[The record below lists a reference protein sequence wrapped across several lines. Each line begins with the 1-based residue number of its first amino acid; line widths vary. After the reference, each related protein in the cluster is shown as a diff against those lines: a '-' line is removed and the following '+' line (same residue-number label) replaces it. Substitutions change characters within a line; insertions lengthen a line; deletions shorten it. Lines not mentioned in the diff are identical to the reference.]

1 MVARCAVAAKLL
13 LVTRA
18 LTAGYTLEV
27 TPKQVDRVRALTG
40 TVAEGT
46 GIFITAIP
54 GSPAA
59 SLVDAAEHIAAGGFK
74 PIPHLAA
81 RSFQDLAEVG
91 SLLESLRRRAGV
103 TEVLVI
109 GGSQSHPVGSVDS
122 SIQILQSGLLEAHG
136 IERVGVAGHPEGHP
150 AIGPAELEEAIDA
163 KNRFAVDSGLDTYIV
178 TQFCFAPEPYIR
190 FERTLRAAGNR
201 LPINPGV
208 PGVASMQTLVRY
220 GISCGIGPSLRVLR
234 KQARG
239 LSSFLRPRA
248 FAPDKLIAGLAEA
261 VAAEPESL
269 LRSIHFYPFGGLEAT
284 VAWVAAQNG
293 RPPPP
298 DD

>member
-1 MVARCAVAAKLL
+1 MIAQYRPAAKLL
-13 LVTRA
+13 VVTDR

-54 GSPAA
+54 GAPVEN
-59 SLVDAAEHIAAGGFK
+59 LVDAAERIAEGGFR

-81 RSFQDLAEVG
+81 RSFQDLSEVG
-91 SLLESLRRRAGV
+91 ALLDTLRRRASV

-109 GGSQSHPVGSVDS
+109 GGSQSRPAGSVDS
-122 SIQILQSGLLEAHG
+122 SIQILESGLLGEHG

-150 AIGPAELEEAIDA
+150 AIGPAELEQAIDA
-163 KNRFAVDSGLDTYIV
+163 KNRFAVESGLDTYIV

-190 FERTLRAAGNR
+190 FERALRAAGNR
-201 LPINPGV
+201 LPVNPGV
-208 PGVASMQTLVRY
+208 PGVASMQTLIRY

-239 LSSFLRPRA
+239 LSSLLRPRA
-248 FAPDKLIAGLAEA
+248 FTPDKLIAGLAEA
-261 VAAEPESL
+261 VAADPESL
-269 LRSIHFYPFGGLEAT
+269 LRSVHFYPFGGLEAT
-284 VAWVAAQNG
+284 VAWVAVQNG
-293 RPPPP
+293 QL
-298 DD
+298 